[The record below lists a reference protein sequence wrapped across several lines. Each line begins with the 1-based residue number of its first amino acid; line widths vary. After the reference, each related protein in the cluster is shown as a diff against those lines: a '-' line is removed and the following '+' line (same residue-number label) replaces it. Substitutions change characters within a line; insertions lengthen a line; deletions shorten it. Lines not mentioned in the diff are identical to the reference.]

1 MTILIRVSERLHFCY
16 LLFAIYYFNMS
27 AYLALPFIFLK
38 FWFVEAPLRIM
49 HHFGDIN
56 SGFFEIF
63 SLPLLIK
70 TFFKPLKNEY
80 RKGLVGFS
88 IGMGIFVKSIL
99 IFFDLFLF
107 GALITLEGIFLIA
120 FILLPFLSV
129 LIFFK

>member
-1 MTILIRVSERLHFCY
+1 
-16 LLFAIYYFNMS
+16 MS
-27 AYLALPFIFLK
+27 AYLALPYIFLK
-38 FWFVEAPLRIM
+38 FWFLEAPLRIIRHYASM
-49 HHFGDIN
+49 N
-56 SGFFEIF
+56 SSFFEIF

-88 IGMGIFVKSIL
+88 IGMGIFVKSVL

-107 GALITLEGIFLIA
+107 GALITFEAIFLVA

-129 LIFFK
+129 LILFK